1 MTEPEIDGYHS
12 LVRIGSGGLGDVFR
26 AVDQATGAT
35 VAIKVLRDVS
45 DSSVAWHRTRREL
58 TALETLS
65 GHPNVIRP
73 IALLELAGG
82 PALVMEYAPGG
93 SVADLLDD
101 QPSPSRRRLTV
112 DQTVFVGRQTTG
124 ALVAAHAQRDRP
136 PRHQA
141 AEPADRW

>member
-1 MTEPEIDGYHS
+1 M
-12 LVRIGSGGLGDVFR
+12 FR

-58 TALETLS
+58 AALETLT

-73 IALLELAGG
+73 IDLLELADG

-112 DQTVFVGRQTTG
+112 DQTRVRRAPDGR
-124 ALVAAHAQRDRP
+124 R
-136 PRHQA
+136 
-141 AEPADRW
+141 ADRGPCARGSCTATSSRRTC